1 MFHNILECEDKRV
14 YVFSNASDFII
25 SRNGK
30 SDGQIA
36 FIIFNAVNNLLQGA
50 ADVLHWSNNAFQAD
64 PGCN

>member
-36 FIIFNAVNNLLQGA
+36 FIIINAVNNLLQRA
-50 ADVLHWSNNAFQAD
+50 ADVLH
-64 PGCN
+64 